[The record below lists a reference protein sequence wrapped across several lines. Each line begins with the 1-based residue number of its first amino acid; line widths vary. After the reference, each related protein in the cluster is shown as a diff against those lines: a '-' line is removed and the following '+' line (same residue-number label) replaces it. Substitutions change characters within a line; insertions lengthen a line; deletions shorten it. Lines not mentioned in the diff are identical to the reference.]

1 MSSLIKIYRGRY
13 RRMKK
18 TDNKETNSLLELSDL
33 WRRYDRVYTSW
44 AQKHGISNSAMTLI
58 EELYMRPEGVEPA
71 EVADYLGI
79 PRQTMTATLDAL
91 ERKSVIGRSPHEKD
105 RRRKVIRFTPEGR
118 ALAERL
124 VKDLHEWE
132 IKALSSLSKTELAR
146 AYKTVKLFCTE
157 LEKGLK
163 E

>member
-1 MSSLIKIYRGRY
+1 
-13 RRMKK
+13 MKK
-18 TDNKETNSLLELSDL
+18 TDNKEINSLLELSDL
-33 WRRYDRVYTSW
+33 WRRYDRVYTCW

-91 ERKSVIGRSPHEKD
+91 ERKSVIGRFPHEKD
-105 RRRKVIRFTPEGR
+105 RRRKVIRFTTEGR
-118 ALAERL
+118 DLSEKL

-132 IKALSSLSKTELAR
+132 IKALSSLSKRELTR
-146 AYKTVKLFCTE
+146 AFKTVKLFCTE

>member
-1 MSSLIKIYRGRY
+1 MKNMGDKDL
-13 RRMKK
+13 RM
-18 TDNKETNSLLELSDL
+18 LLELSDL
-33 WRRYDRVYTSW
+33 WRRYDRAYTCW

-91 ERKSVIGRSPHEKD
+91 ERKSVVGRFPHEKD
-105 RRRKVIRFTPEGR
+105 RRRKVIRFTPEGKIM
-118 ALAERL
+118 AEKL
-124 VKDLHEWE
+124 VNDLHEWE
-132 IKALSSLSKTELAR
+132 MKALSSLKETELAR
-146 AYKTVKLFCTE
+146 AFKTVKLFCTE

-163 E
+163 D

>member
-1 MSSLIKIYRGRY
+1 MKNRDDKDI
-13 RRMKK
+13 RM
-18 TDNKETNSLLELSDL
+18 LLELSDL
-33 WRRYDRVYTSW
+33 WRRYDRAYTSW

-91 ERKSVIGRSPHEKD
+91 ERKSVVGRFPHEKD
-105 RRRKVIRFTPEGR
+105 RRRKVIRFTPEGKIM
-118 ALAERL
+118 AEKL
-124 VKDLHEWE
+124 VNDLHEWE
-132 IKALSSLSKTELAR
+132 MKALSSLKETELAR
-146 AYKTVKLFCTE
+146 AFKTVKLFCTE

-163 E
+163 D

>member
-1 MSSLIKIYRGRY
+1 
-13 RRMKK
+13 MKNMDEK
-18 TDNKETNSLLELSDL
+18 DLRILLELSDL
-33 WRRYDRVYTSW
+33 WRRYDRAYTCW

-91 ERKSVIGRSPHEKD
+91 ERKAVVGRFPHDKD
-105 RRRKVIRFTPEGR
+105 RRRKVIRFTPEGKVH
-118 ALAERL
+118 AEKL
-124 VKDLHEWE
+124 VKELHEWE
-132 IKALSSLSKTELAR
+132 MKALSPLSRTELAR
-146 AYKTVKLFCTE
+146 AFKTVKFFCSE
-157 LEKGLK
+157 LERGLK

>member
-1 MSSLIKIYRGRY
+1 
-13 RRMKK
+13 MKNMDEK
-18 TDNKETNSLLELSDL
+18 DLRILLELSDL
-33 WRRYDRVYTSW
+33 WRRYDRAYTCW

-91 ERKSVIGRSPHEKD
+91 ERKAVVGRFPHDKD
-105 RRRKVIRFTPEGR
+105 RRRKVIRFTPEGKVH
-118 ALAERL
+118 AEKL
-124 VKDLHEWE
+124 VKELHEWE
-132 IKALSSLSKTELAR
+132 MKALSPLGRTELAR
-146 AYKTVKLFCTE
+146 AFKTVKFFCSE
-157 LEKGLK
+157 LERGLK

>member
-1 MSSLIKIYRGRY
+1 
-13 RRMKK
+13 MKNRDDKDVK
-18 TDNKETNSLLELSDL
+18 TLLELSDL
-33 WRRYDRVYTSW
+33 WRRYDRVYTLW
-44 AQKHGISNSAMTLI
+44 AQKHGLSNSAMTLI

-91 ERKSVIGRSPHEKD
+91 ERKSVIGRFPHAKD
-105 RRRKVIRFTPEGR
+105 RR
-118 ALAERL
+118 ALAEKL
-124 VKDLHEWE
+124 VNDLHEWE
-132 IKALSSLSKTELAR
+132 IKALSSVSKTELTR
-146 AYKTVKLFCTE
+146 TFKTVKLFCTE

>member
-1 MSSLIKIYRGRY
+1 
-13 RRMKK
+13 MKK
-18 TDNKETNSLLELSDL
+18 RDDKDVRMLLELSDL
-33 WRRYDRVYTSW
+33 WRRYDRVYTCW

-91 ERKSVIGRSPHEKD
+91 ERKSVVGRFPHEKD
-105 RRRKVIRFTPEGR
+105 RRRKVIRFTPEGKIM
-118 ALAERL
+118 AEKL
-124 VKDLHEWE
+124 VNDLHEWE
-132 IKALSSLSKTELAR
+132 MKALSSLKETELAR
-146 AYKTVKLFCTE
+146 AFKTVKLFCTE

-163 E
+163 D

>member
-1 MSSLIKIYRGRY
+1 MKNRDDKDI
-13 RRMKK
+13 RM
-18 TDNKETNSLLELSDL
+18 LLELSDL
-33 WRRYDRVYTSW
+33 WRRYDRAYTCW

-91 ERKSVIGRSPHEKD
+91 ERKSVVGRFPHEKD
-105 RRRKVIRFTPEGR
+105 RRRKVIRFTPEGKNK
-118 ALAERL
+118 AEKL
-124 VKDLHEWE
+124 VNDLHEWE
-132 IKALSSLSKTELAR
+132 MKALSSLKETELAR
-146 AYKTVKLFCTE
+146 AFKTVKLFCTE

-163 E
+163 D

>member
-1 MSSLIKIYRGRY
+1 MKNRDDKDI
-13 RRMKK
+13 RM
-18 TDNKETNSLLELSDL
+18 LLELSDL
-33 WRRYDRVYTSW
+33 WRRYDRAYTCW

-91 ERKSVIGRSPHEKD
+91 ERKSVVGRFPHEKD
-105 RRRKVIRFTPEGR
+105 RRRKVIRFTPEGKVH
-118 ALAERL
+118 AEKL
-124 VKDLHEWE
+124 VKELHEWE
-132 IKALSSLSKTELAR
+132 MKALSPLSRTELAR
-146 AYKTVKLFCTE
+146 AFKTVKFFCSE
-157 LEKGLK
+157 LERGLK

>member
-1 MSSLIKIYRGRY
+1 
-13 RRMKK
+13 MK
-18 TDNKETNSLLELSDL
+18 NKENKEVNSLLELSDL
-33 WRRYDRVYTSW
+33 WRRYDRVYTCW
-44 AQKHGISNSAMTLI
+44 TQKHGISNNAMTLI

-71 EVADYLGI
+71 EAADHLGI

-91 ERKSVIGRSPHEKD
+91 ERKSIIGRFPHEKD
-105 RRRKVIRFTPEGR
+105 RRRKVIRFTPEGWV
-118 ALAERL
+118 LAEKL

-157 LEKGLK
+157 LEKGLR

>member
-1 MSSLIKIYRGRY
+1 MKNRDDKDI
-13 RRMKK
+13 RM
-18 TDNKETNSLLELSDL
+18 LLELSDL
-33 WRRYDRVYTSW
+33 WRRYDRAYTCW

-91 ERKSVIGRSPHEKD
+91 ERKSVVGRFPHEKD
-105 RRRKVIRFTPEGR
+105 RRRKVIRFTPEGKII
-118 ALAERL
+118 AEKL
-124 VKDLHEWE
+124 VNDLHEWE
-132 IKALSSLSKTELAR
+132 MKALSSLKETELAR
-146 AYKTVKLFCTE
+146 AFKTVKLFCTE

-163 E
+163 D

>member
-1 MSSLIKIYRGRY
+1 MKNRDDKDI
-13 RRMKK
+13 RM
-18 TDNKETNSLLELSDL
+18 LLELSDL
-33 WRRYDRVYTSW
+33 WRRYDRAYTCW

-91 ERKSVIGRSPHEKD
+91 ERKSVVGRFPHEKD
-105 RRRKVIRFTPEGR
+105 RRRKVIRFTPEGEIM
-118 ALAERL
+118 AEKL
-124 VKDLHEWE
+124 VNDLHEWE
-132 IKALSSLSKTELAR
+132 MKALSSLKETELAR
-146 AYKTVKLFCTE
+146 AFKTVKLFCTE

-163 E
+163 D

>member
-1 MSSLIKIYRGRY
+1 MKNRDDKDI
-13 RRMKK
+13 RM
-18 TDNKETNSLLELSDL
+18 LLELSDL
-33 WRRYDRVYTSW
+33 WRRYDRAYTCW

-91 ERKSVIGRSPHEKD
+91 ERKSVVGRFPHEKD
-105 RRRKVIRFTPEGR
+105 RRRKVLRFTPEGKIM
-118 ALAERL
+118 AEKL
-124 VKDLHEWE
+124 VNDLHEWE
-132 IKALSSLSKTELAR
+132 MKALSSLKETELAR
-146 AYKTVKLFCTE
+146 AFKTVKLFCTE

-163 E
+163 D

>member
-1 MSSLIKIYRGRY
+1 MKNRDDKDIKI
-13 RRMKK
+13 
-18 TDNKETNSLLELSDL
+18 LLELSDL
-33 WRRYDRVYTSW
+33 WRRYDRVYTCW

-91 ERKSVIGRSPHEKD
+91 ERKSVIGRFPHEKD
-105 RRRKVIRFTPEGR
+105 RRRKVIRFTPEGMV
-118 ALAERL
+118 LAENL
-124 VKDLHEWE
+124 VNDLHEWE
-132 IKALSSLSKTELAR
+132 IKALSSLSKREMASTFKR
-146 AYKTVKLFCTE
+146 VKLFCTE
-157 LEKGLK
+157 LEKSLK

>member
-1 MSSLIKIYRGRY
+1 MDEKDLRI
-13 RRMKK
+13 
-18 TDNKETNSLLELSDL
+18 LLELSDL
-33 WRRYDRVYTSW
+33 WRRYDRAYTCW

-91 ERKSVIGRSPHEKD
+91 ERKAVVGRFPHDKD
-105 RRRKVIRFTPEGR
+105 RRRKVIRFTPEGKVH
-118 ALAERL
+118 AEKL
-124 VKDLHEWE
+124 VKELHEWE
-132 IKALSSLSKTELAR
+132 MKALSPLSRTELAR
-146 AYKTVKLFCTE
+146 AFKTVKFFCSE
-157 LEKGLK
+157 LERGLK

>member
-1 MSSLIKIYRGRY
+1 MVKAG
-13 RRMKK
+13 
-18 TDNKETNSLLELSDL
+18 NKEINTLLELSDL
-33 WRRYDRVYTSW
+33 WRRYDRVYTCW

-58 EELYMRPEGVEPA
+58 EELCMRPEGVEPA
-71 EVADYLGI
+71 EAADHLGI

-91 ERKSVIGRSPHEKD
+91 EKKSLIGRFPHEKD
-105 RRRKVIRFTPEGR
+105 RRRKIIRFTPEGMVS
-118 ALAERL
+118 AESL

-132 IKALSSLSKTELAR
+132 SKALSSLSKTELVR
-146 AYKTVKLFCTE
+146 AYKTVKLLCAE

>member
-1 MSSLIKIYRGRY
+1 MKNRDDKDI
-13 RRMKK
+13 RM
-18 TDNKETNSLLELSDL
+18 LLELSDL
-33 WRRYDRVYTSW
+33 WRRYDRAYTCW

-91 ERKSVIGRSPHEKD
+91 ERKSVVGRFPHEKD
-105 RRRKVIRFTPEGR
+105 RRRKVIRFTPEGKIM
-118 ALAERL
+118 AEKL
-124 VKDLHEWE
+124 VNDLHEWE
-132 IKALSSLSKTELAR
+132 MKALSSLKWTELAR
-146 AYKTVKLFCTE
+146 AFKTVKHFCTE

-163 E
+163 D

>member
-1 MSSLIKIYRGRY
+1 
-13 RRMKK
+13 MKK
-18 TDNKETNSLLELSDL
+18 RDEKDLRILLELSDL
-33 WRRYDRVYTSW
+33 WRRYDRVYTCW

-91 ERKSVIGRSPHEKD
+91 ERKSLIGRFPHEKD

-118 ALAERL
+118 DLAEKL
-124 VKDLHEWE
+124 VNDLHEWE
-132 IKALSSLSKTELAR
+132 IKGLSYLSKTELTR
-146 AYKTVKLFCTE
+146 TFKTVKLFCAE